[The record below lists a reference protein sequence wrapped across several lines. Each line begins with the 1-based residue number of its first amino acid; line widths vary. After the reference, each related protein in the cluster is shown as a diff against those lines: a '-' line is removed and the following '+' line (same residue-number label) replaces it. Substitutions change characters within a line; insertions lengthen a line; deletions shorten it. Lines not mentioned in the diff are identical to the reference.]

1 MLHIYEQ
8 NIRVVQICMEWSS
21 EKAHTNIA
29 MHQKISGL
37 HKKEIKINGFQKV
50 LKHHLN

>member
-1 MLHIYEQ
+1 MA
-8 NIRVVQICMEWSS
+8 WSS

-29 MHQKISGL
+29 MQQKIPGL
-37 HKKEIKINGFQKV
+37 HKEEIKINGFQKV